1 MSQAANAQGPFPIVA
16 VGASAGGLAPTVE
29 LVRALGPTP
38 GVGLVVIHHLDPTHD
53 SSLVEIL
60 SRATPLPVAVATDGV
75 AVQPNHVYVLPPN
88 AGLSIEGGVLK
99 VGPRAEDDGLHLPI
113 DRFCEALALDR
124 DGLAVGVVLSGSG
137 FDGAE
142 GLRAI
147 KKAGGITLAQDDS
160 AAFAGMPE
168 SAVRTGC
175 VDVIAS
181 PSILARELVRV
192 GASAPLLKLSSSL
205 ALSGPD
211 HAQVLSV
218 MTKASG
224 VDFARYKPSTL
235 QRRIQRRVFLRGVSD
250 LPAYLQLLKAEPA
263 EVAALCEEVLI
274 HVTSFFREPAALE
287 AVCEHVLPKLCQGR
301 TSENV
306 IRVWVPGCST
316 GEEVYSIAICL
327 IEYLEASNREI
338 PVKIFGTDLS
348 ESIVEKARRGR
359 YPLSIQRDVSPA
371 RLQRF
376 FTKNETDYQIRRDVR
391 DMCVFARHDV
401 TRDAPFSGIDLISC
415 RNLLIYLG
423 PELQDRVLALFHY
436 ALKEPGYLM
445 LGSAETVRAFAGFT
459 PLDAKNKLYARSSA
473 APRLSF
479 DFAASN
485 PWQSGGFEAV
495 AAAPRD
501 YAQRS
506 LGASDVH
513 READRLVLAEFGPPG
528 VVVTS
533 DLAIVQ
539 FRGQTGPFLE
549 PAPGVASLDLLRMA
563 REELRLPLRRALDQA
578 RSSKAPVTEKDV
590 ILSVGEQRRS
600 LSLRVAPFAVHS
612 PQQLYFLVLFEDSEQ
627 QPGPLPPSPA
637 PNPGDERQQAEV
649 SLRQELS
656 STRQYLE
663 SIIEQA
669 EAANE
674 ELKAANEE
682 IVSSNEEL
690 RSTNEELQSAKEE
703 LQATNEELRTVND
716 EMSNRTLE
724 AVRLSDD
731 LSNILSSVELPILLV
746 GADLRLRRFTPAA
759 SKAFGLGGAD
769 LGRPLNEVR
778 PLVSMAPTLMQL
790 VSEVRE
796 QLAPSS
802 CTVQDARG
810 AWLELSLR
818 PYVSMDRRID
828 GTVIVARDVDAE
840 KRAAESVAAARK
852 YAEDIVESMRD
863 GLVVLDA
870 ELRVRSANRAF
881 LAQFRLELEPALGK
895 RLDELGHP
903 ELADAGLQA
912 ALAGIDADG
921 VIENARIELPGAAVE
936 PRVYMMNGHVI
947 DGTGLRLLAFQDVTE
962 AERARQAAER
972 AELLFG
978 DVLTSATEGILIV
991 DPGGQ
996 IRFANPAAGQ
1006 LFGYQKQE
1014 LNGLPVERLLP
1025 EALRDAHVAHRS
1037 QYSAKAVPRPMGR
1050 DRSLV
1055 GLRKDGTEV
1064 PIEVSLSPMAY
1075 QGGLAV
1081 VAFVTDIT
1089 DRRDA
1094 ERSIQAYQARLQR
1107 MRLDAALTE
1116 EHERR
1121 RIAVGLHDQ
1130 VGQAL
1135 ALAQIKLSAACKELP
1150 DAQCTAVT
1158 DAVSL
1163 IEEAINAQRS
1173 LVFELSPPVLYDLG
1187 LGAALAWLAE
1197 DVEKRHGL
1205 KLEIVDDGA
1214 DKPLDDSAKAIVFRA
1229 VRELVMNVLKHAQV
1243 PAATV
1248 SLRRNDQDIEVDVAD
1263 GGAGFDPSFADGAK
1277 NGAGFGLLSVREQ
1290 IRGLGGTLRVESAPQ
1305 RGALVTLS
1313 VPLQSSELMVPWPTT
1328 GSDES

>member
-1 MSQAANAQGPFPIVA
+1 MSQAASALVPFPIVA

-29 LVRALGPTP
+29 LLRALGPTP
-38 GVGLVVIHHLDPTHD
+38 GVGLVVIHHLDPTHE

-60 SRATPLPVAVATDGV
+60 SRATPLPVAAATDGV

-88 AGLSIEGGVLK
+88 ASLSIEGGVLK

-160 AAFAGMPE
+160 ATFAGMPE
-168 SAVRTGC
+168 SAVGTGC
-175 VDVIAS
+175 VDVIAA

-192 GASAPLLKLSSSL
+192 GASAPLLKLSP
-205 ALSGPD
+205 ALELSAPD

-218 MTKASG
+218 MSKASG
-224 VDFARYKPSTL
+224 VDFAKYKPSTL
-235 QRRIQRRVFLRGVSD
+235 QRRIQRRVILRGVSD

-274 HVTSFFREPAALE
+274 HVTSFFRDPAALE
-287 AVCEHVLPKLCQGR
+287 AVCEQVLPKLCQGR
-301 TSENV
+301 ASENV

-327 IEYLEASNREI
+327 VEYLEASNREI

-348 ESIVEKARRGR
+348 QSIVEKARRGR

-401 TRDAPFSGIDLISC
+401 TRDAPFSGMDLISC

-423 PELQDRVLALFHY
+423 AELQDRVLALFHY
-436 ALKEPGYLM
+436 ALKEPGYLL

-459 PLDAKNKLYARSSA
+459 PVDAKNKLYARTSA

-479 DFAASN
+479 DFASSN
-485 PWQSGGFEAV
+485 PWQSAGFEAI

-528 VVVTS
+528 VVVSS

-539 FRGQTGPFLE
+539 FRGQTGAFLE

-590 ILSVGEQRRS
+590 ILSVGGQRRS

-627 QPGPLPPSPA
+627 QPSPLPPSPA
-637 PNPGDERQQAEV
+637 PNPGDERQQAEAL
-649 SLRQELS
+649 LRQELT

-759 SKAFGLGGAD
+759 AKAFGIGGAD
-769 LGRPLNEVR
+769 LGRALNEVR

-810 AWLELSLR
+810 AWLELTLR

-828 GTVIVARDVDAE
+828 GTVIVARDIDAE
-840 KRAAESVAAARK
+840 KRAGESVAAARK

-863 GLVVLDA
+863 GLVVLDTD
-870 ELRVRSANRAF
+870 LRVRSANRAF
-881 LAQFRLELEPALGK
+881 LAQFQLELERALGK

-912 ALAGIDADG
+912 ALAGIDADR
-921 VIENARIELPGAAVE
+921 VIENARIELPGAGVE
-936 PRVYMMNGHVI
+936 SRVYMMNGHVI

-978 DVLTSATEGILIV
+978 VLTSATEGILIV
-991 DPGGQ
+991 DRDGQ
-996 IRFANPAAGQ
+996 IRFANPAAGK
-1006 LFGYQKQE
+1006 LFGYQDQE

-1025 EALRDAHVAHRS
+1025 EALRDAHVPHRS
-1037 QYSAKAVPRPMGR
+1037 QYLAKAVPRPMGR

-1075 QGGLAV
+1075 QRGLAV
-1081 VAFVTDIT
+1081 VVFVTDIT

-1094 ERSIQAYQARLQR
+1094 ERNIQAYQARLQR

-1150 DAQCTAVT
+1150 DARCAAVN

-1229 VRELVMNVLKHAQV
+1229 VRELVMNVLKHAQI

-1290 IRGLGGTLRVESAPQ
+1290 VRGLGGTLRVESAPQ

-1313 VPLQSSELMVPWPTT
+1313 VPLQSSELMVPSPN
-1328 GSDES
+1328 DRER